1 MNKRIQY
8 SKETRDFDAYLDEQ
22 YIGSFG
28 SYHAAEVELDRL
40 AYEQLRRA
48 A

>member
-8 SKETRDFDAYLDEQ
+8 NRDTRDFDAYLDEQ

>member
-1 MNKRIQY
+1 MNKRIQFNR
-8 SKETRDFDAYLDEQ
+8 ETRDFDAYLDEQ

-28 SYHAAEVELDRL
+28 SYHEAEVELDRL